1 MKTRSLLTILF
12 AVAAASAGAV
22 WIKSLKPPDSPS
34 GSIQFLSAAPELP
47 IFDRQGKKIDLT
59 QDDGKIRIIHFWA
72 TWCPPCVEETPA
84 LSKFWDQYKNRSD
97 LELYA
102 ISVDKDW
109 QAVDDFLKKTPGALP
124 GLPLYRDPGEATAK
138 RFGTMQYPETYIV
151 NRKGRVL
158 FRVPGAVDW
167 SSPDLRSRIEQILA
181 SS

>member
-22 WIKSLKPPDSPS
+22 WIKSLAPPGSPS
-34 GSIQFLSAAPELP
+34 GSLQFLSAAPELP
-47 IFDRQGKKIDLT
+47 IFDRQDKKVDLT
-59 QDDGKIRIIHFWA
+59 KTDGKIRIIHFWA

-84 LSKFWDQYKNRSD
+84 LSKFWDEYKNRAD

-109 QAVDDFLKKTPGALP
+109 KAVDDFLKKTPSA
-124 GLPLYRDPGEATAK
+124 LPLYRDPGEATAK
-138 RFGTMQYPETYIV
+138 RFGTSQYPETYIV

-158 FRVPGAVDW
+158 FRVPGTVDW
-167 SSPDLRSRIEQILA
+167 SSPDLRSRIDQILA